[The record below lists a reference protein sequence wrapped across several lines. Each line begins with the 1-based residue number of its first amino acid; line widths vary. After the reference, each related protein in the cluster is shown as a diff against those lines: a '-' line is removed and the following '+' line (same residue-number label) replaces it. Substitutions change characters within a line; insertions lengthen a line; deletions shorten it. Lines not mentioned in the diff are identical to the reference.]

1 MNEHTPAATA
11 ANPPAPATA
20 SAVRLALLS
29 ALEALPIEH
38 RRGLRDALHLFDR
51 YAAQQEPQR

>member
-1 MNEHTPAATA
+1 MNEHTPAAPA

-29 ALEALPIEH
+29 ALEAMPIAH
-38 RRGLRDALHLFDR
+38 RPPLRDALHLFPG
-51 YAAQQEPQR
+51 A